1 MRPKWTSE
9 RGRQELIDICKFNIL
24 SMFVKFSIFFC
35 IFDKSY
41 GWNSFSNYFRKRL
54 EPNCWISWLLRLKP
68 NNLGCVTNTDWYFL
82 NFKNSVLTSNEFDN
96 MIIISRIFQ
105 EAKFSYLVY
114 ILKLHKTKGTMLQ
127 TLIFLIRNLFNSLR
141 CWG

>member
-1 MRPKWTSE
+1 
-9 RGRQELIDICKFNIL
+9 
-24 SMFVKFSIFFC
+24 MFVKFCIFFC

-54 EPNCWISWLLRLKP
+54 ETNCWISWLLRLKP

-96 MIIISRIFQ
+96 MILISRIF
-105 EAKFSYLVY
+105 KKPNFHISF
-114 ILKLHKTKGTMLQ
+114 ISWNFIKLRVICSKHWYNIIT
-127 TLIFLIRNLFNSLR
+127 NLFNSLR
-141 CWG
+141 CWGWNQTRRVFWKLWSIFL